1 MEDAMTHRES
11 TGAGGRQKRIDGKI
25 PCANG
30 AACKFNARGNCTFG
44 HNPGEREAATQHFYG
59 NKVCPRLQKR
69 GACAAHQLGKCLFKH
84 PPQAKVSDLWRRS
97 VHPRHFGTK
106 PCRYGANCEL
116 GRHCKFSHPDPKK
129 DTARRERVGMGRTR
143 TARSPRG
150 ATSLTA
156 APEVGLT
163 GVEQLLLAERENAVA
178 AAPAEPALGCEFMRQ
193 ADPVGVPLTPNEIA
207 FPRLNMLFAQVAPLA
222 PELGAAVSIPVAF
235 PASMSGEAFPASVSS
250 GEAFPAAVSGE
261 AFPASVSSGEAFP
274 ASVSSGEA
282 FPAAVSSGE
291 AFPAAVSSTGDNWL
305 DGWLGNTTISSPQTI
320 QELSEMFHKAEVDTA
335 DQFALLF
342 GEFVREGKT
351 RARIN
356 PVCALQG
363 ALQDCIEDPTHK
375 VFSKPVVG
383 KLLTAMRNDKTIQN
397 LIPK

>member
-1 MEDAMTHRES
+1 MTHRES

-44 HNPGEREAATQHFYG
+44 HNPGERAAATQHLYG

-250 GEAFPAAVSGE
+250 GEAFPA
-261 AFPASVSSGEAFP
+261 
-274 ASVSSGEA
+274 SVSSGEA